1 MLHIILVILKL
12 IGILLAAVLLLLL
25 LLCLLL
31 LFVPLRYE
39 IEGRRY
45 PEVLEGSVRVSWLLH
60 LICLR
65 ATYQK
70 GELSAG
76 VRIFWVSRRLFPT
89 EEKHTDS
96 RQRTDQTE
104 ADDGT
109 GGNEE
114 IQNLPQESK
123 DAKKQIPKPEKDS
136 LLEDVSADKREKE
149 EQTGSEEA
157 KQPSGRESLPV
168 RIWEWIKEKLL
179 GICRLL
185 QKLSQGMKNLK
196 RKARAWKKQLSGWI
210 ELFGSDLFRGVIRRY
225 RGYLFELLGHI
236 RLRKA
241 KGKLHFG
248 FEDPSLTG
256 QLAGVLYVLLPAS
269 CGKVQLLPDFQKTVL
284 EGEVIGK
291 GHIRLCHLAKIGW
304 KAFWDKE
311 LRRLIKKMRA

>member
-45 PEVLEGSVRVSWLLH
+45 PKILEGSVRVSWLLH

-76 VRIFWVSRRLFPT
+76 VRIFWVSKKLFPI
-89 EEKHTDS
+89 EETPADCKQGTD
-96 RQRTDQTE
+96 RGQ
-104 ADDGT
+104 DDDET

-114 IQNLPQESK
+114 IQNVPEESE
-123 DAKKQIPKPEKDS
+123 DAKKQDPKQEKIPLPKDI
-136 LLEDVSADKREKE
+136 SADKGGEE
-149 EQTGSEEA
+149 EQPGREEA
-157 KQPSGRESLPV
+157 KQPSGRKSFPV
-168 RIWEWIKEKLL
+168 RIWEWIKQKLL

-185 QKLSQGMKNLK
+185 QKLFRGMRNLQ
-196 RKARAWKKQLSGWI
+196 RKAGAWKKQLSAWI
-210 ELFGSDLFRGVIRRY
+210 ELLGSDLFRGVIRRY
-225 RGYLFELLGHI
+225 RGYLFDLLGHI

-241 KGKLHFG
+241 KGKVHFG

-256 QLAGVLYVLLPAS
+256 QLAGVLYLLLPAS

-291 GHIRLCHLAKIGW
+291 GHIRLCHLARIGW